1 MGLTQLLD
9 RETLDHVELGVA
21 LFGVGLLLVELLL
34 HRIGRPRQG
43 QRLRDGLLA
52 GAGIVAAF
60 CWWDFFLFLH
70 ERDIPALRWV
80 SFTDSFHYYAG
91 PKYFR
96 ELGYVHL
103 YECAALAEQQL
114 GSGAEVARRPYRD
127 LASNEFLTGRE
138 VLARARSC
146 PQRFSPERWQL
157 FVHDVDW
164 FRQRVPQWKITMQDW
179 GYNATPAW
187 NLLGSLLAGSGPV
200 SERRLAWLTLLDVP
214 LLLAM
219 WGLVGWAFGWRTACV
234 GLIFW
239 GTHLP
244 NAYLWTGGS
253 ILRQEWLLA
262 SVAGVCLLRKQ
273 KPLGAGAAIAYATS
287 LSIFPGFL
295 AAGIG
300 VKAVAGWVQERRLA
314 LSQDQRRL
322 LLGAVLA
329 LAIVLP
335 AAALRGGGA
344 SAWLSFVANSRVDS
358 QPSPN
363 NMGLPTL
370 LSYEGSTRL
379 RLLQLG
385 DSADP
390 AQVWS
395 EARRETLARRAPLW
409 AALAGV
415 WLVLAIGAARRQ
427 PDWVAA
433 ILGLA
438 CVVFGF
444 QLSCYYYAFMLLFG
458 LLWPRHRSIGIALCG
473 LAAASHWIGARW
485 LDDEQQYM
493 HLSLLAVVLVGYV
506 TVVLRFA
513 RVEGPRLPAPRALA

>member
-1 MGLTQLLD
+1 MELTHLLD
-9 RETLDHVELGVA
+9 RERLDQLEFGVA
-21 LFGVGLLLVELLL
+21 LCGAGLLLVELLL
-34 HRIGRPRQG
+34 HRLGRPLVAK
-43 QRLRDGLLA
+43 RLRDGLLA
-52 GAGIVAAF
+52 GAGLVAAL
-60 CWWDFFLFLH
+60 CWWDFFLFQH

-114 GSGAEVARRPYRD
+114 GAGAVVAQRTYRD
-127 LASNEFLTGRE
+127 LATNEFVTGRQL
-138 VLARARSC
+138 LAAARSC
-146 PQRFSPERWQL
+146 PERFSPERWQL

-164 FRQRVPQWKITMQDW
+164 FRRRVPSWETTMQDW

-187 NLLGSLLAGSGPV
+187 NTLGAWLAGGGPV
-200 SERRLAWLTLLDVP
+200 SEGRLAWLTLLDVP
-214 LLLAM
+214 LLLAT
-219 WGLVGWAFGWRTACV
+219 WALAAWAFGWRTLCV
-234 GLIFW
+234 ALIFW

-253 ILRQEWLLA
+253 ILRQEWLFA
-262 SVAGVCLLRKQ
+262 SVAGVCLLRRG
-273 KPLGAGAAIAYATS
+273 KPLGAGAALAYAAS

-300 VKAVAGWVQERRLA
+300 ARAVARWASERRVTLTA
-314 LSQDQRRL
+314 EERRL

-329 LAIVLP
+329 FAIVLP
-335 AAALRGGGA
+335 AAALRGGDA
-344 SAWLSFVANSRVDS
+344 SAWRAFVANSRADS

-370 LSYEGSTRL
+370 LSYEAGTRL

-385 DSADP
+385 EP
-390 AQVWS
+390 KPVEVWS
-395 EARRETLARRAPLW
+395 ETRRETLARRAPVW
-409 AALAGV
+409 AALVAG
-415 WLVLAIGAARRQ
+415 WLVLAAGAVRRQ
-427 PDWVAA
+427 PAWVAA
-433 ILGLA
+433 LVGLG
-438 CVVFGF
+438 CVVFAF

-485 LDDEQQYM
+485 PDEEEQYM
-493 HLSLLAVVLVGYV
+493 LLSLLAVLLVAWV

-513 RVEGPRLPAPRALA
+513 PEAEPRLPAPRALA

>member
-1 MGLTQLLD
+1 MELTRLLD
-9 RETLDHVELGVA
+9 RETLDQLEFGVA
-21 LFGVGLLLVELLL
+21 LLGAGLLLVELLL
-34 HRIGRPRQG
+34 HRLAQPLRAK
-43 QRLRDGLLA
+43 RLRDGLLA
-52 GAGIVAAF
+52 GAGIVAAL
-60 CWWDFFLFLH
+60 CWWDFFRFQV

-91 PKYFR
+91 PKYFA

-114 GSGAEVARRPYRD
+114 GAGATVARRTYRD
-127 LASNEFLTGRE
+127 LASNEFVTGRE
-138 VLARARSC
+138 LLGAARSC
-146 PQRFSPERWQL
+146 PERFSPERWQL

-164 FRQRVPQWKITMQDW
+164 FRRRVPHWEATLQDW

-187 NLLGSLLAGSGPV
+187 NALGSLLAGSGPV
-200 SERRLAWLTLLDVP
+200 SEQRLAWLTLLDVP

-219 WGLVGWAFGWRTACV
+219 WGLVAWAFGWRTACV
-234 GLIFW
+234 ALIFW
-239 GTHLP
+239 GTHQP

-253 ILRQEWLLA
+253 ILRQEWLFA
-262 SVAGVCLLRKQ
+262 SVAGVCLLRRR
-273 KPLGAGAAIAYATS
+273 KPLAAGAAIAYATS

-300 VKAVAGWVQERRLA
+300 ARAVAQWASERRLA
-314 LSQDQRRL
+314 LSQEQRRL

-335 AAALRGGGA
+335 AAALGGAGA
-344 SAWLSFVANSRVDS
+344 SAWLAFVANSRADS

-370 LSYEGSTRL
+370 LSWDGDTRL

-385 DSADP
+385 DSP
-390 AQVWS
+390 RPVQLWS
-395 EARRETLARRAPLW
+395 EARRETLAARTPLW
-409 AALAGV
+409 AALVGA
-415 WLVLAIGAARRQ
+415 WLVLAMGAARRQ

-433 ILGLA
+433 ILGVGF
-438 CVVFGF
+438 VVFAF

-473 LAAASHWIGARW
+473 LAAASHWIGGRFA
-485 LDDEQQYM
+485 DEEEQYVR
-493 HLSLLAVVLVGYV
+493 LSLLAVLLVGYV
-506 TVVLRFA
+506 TLVLRFA
-513 RVEGPRLPAPRALA
+513 RDAQPPLRAPRAPA